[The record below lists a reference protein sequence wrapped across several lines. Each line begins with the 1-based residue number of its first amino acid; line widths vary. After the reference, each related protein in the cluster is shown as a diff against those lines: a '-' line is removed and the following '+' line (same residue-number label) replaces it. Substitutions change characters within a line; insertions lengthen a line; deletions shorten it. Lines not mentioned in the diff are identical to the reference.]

1 MDLDN
6 INDETIE
13 LITNAVIKKMLW
25 KFKQEYH
32 QMSTPMSVGDLM
44 KGYMPFR
51 ETEEEFLLAEMARL
65 HTLLALYDGKEE
77 YMKAA
82 IIKRRIEIVEN
93 RLNNYGEQDD
103 QANAGTQI

>member
-13 LITNAVIKKMLW
+13 LITNAVIKKMLY

-32 QMSTPMSVGDLM
+32 HTTPMTIGDLM

-51 ETEEEFLLAEMARL
+51 ETEEEALVAELARL
-65 HTLLALYDGKEE
+65 TTLLNMYEHNEE

-82 IIKRRIEIVEN
+82 IIKRKIEIIQNKLEK
-93 RLNNYGEQDD
+93 L
-103 QANAGTQI
+103 

>member
-25 KFKQEYH
+25 KFRQEEH
-32 QMSTPMSVGDLM
+32 QLNSPMTVAEIL
-44 KGYMPFR
+44 KGYLPFK
-51 ETEEEFLLAEMARL
+51 ETQEEFLLAEMARL
-65 HTLLALYDGKEE
+65 HTLLALYEGKEE
-77 YMKAA
+77 FMKAA

-93 RLNNYGEQDD
+93 KLNKYGEQDD
-103 QANAGTQI
+103 QADAGPQI